1 MRDLGPD
8 GGGRRRAVCEL
19 QDGRL
24 HLMSTVAPH
33 SSDELADAPVFDL
46 ECIYDDPENP
56 TALTVFS
63 PKAEELTTSWI
74 TVDRGSAVSLDD
86 IA

>member
-1 MRDLGPD
+1 M
-8 GGGRRRAVCEL
+8 
-19 QDGRL
+19 
-24 HLMSTVAPH
+24 
-33 SSDELADAPVFDL
+33 FDL

-56 TALTVFS
+56 TELTVFS
-63 PKAEELTTSWI
+63 PKSEELTTSWI